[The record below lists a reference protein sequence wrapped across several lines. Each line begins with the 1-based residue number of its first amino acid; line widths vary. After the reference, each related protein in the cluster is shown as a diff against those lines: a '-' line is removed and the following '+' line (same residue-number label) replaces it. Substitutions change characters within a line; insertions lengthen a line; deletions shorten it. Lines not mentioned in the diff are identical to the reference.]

1 MRGLL
6 YCGMTR
12 DADLHPLDLSG
23 PELPTEDLPVT
34 DLSDLRPDAPVL
46 APLFREFGGRPRFN
60 GPAVTLRVPGH
71 NPLVREVL
79 SEPGEGRVLVVD
91 GGANQ
96 SCALL
101 GGQLGEL
108 AARSGW
114 AGVIVNGCVRD
125 TSELAQLNLGVRAL
139 ATHPRRSGKERLGER
154 DVPVT
159 FAGVTIHPGD
169 AVHAD
174 EDGILILP
182 A

>member
-1 MRGLL
+1 
-6 YCGMTR
+6 MTR
-12 DADLHPLDLSG
+12 TTSDTTPELELST
-23 PELPTEDLPVT
+23 ETLPTEDLPVT
-34 DLSDLRPDAPVL
+34 DLSDLRPDAPIL
-46 APLFREFGGRPRFN
+46 APIFREFGGRPRFN

-79 SEPGEGRVLVVD
+79 GQPGEGRVLVVD
-91 GGANQ
+91 GGGNLD
-96 SCALL
+96 CALL
-101 GGQLGEL
+101 GGELGEL
-108 AARSGW
+108 AVAGGW

-139 ATHPRRSGKERLGER
+139 AAHPRRSGKERLGER